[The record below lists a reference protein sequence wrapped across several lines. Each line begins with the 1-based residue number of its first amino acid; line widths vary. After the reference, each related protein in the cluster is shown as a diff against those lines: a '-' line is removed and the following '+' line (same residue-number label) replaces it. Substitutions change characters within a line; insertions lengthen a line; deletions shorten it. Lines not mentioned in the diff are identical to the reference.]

1 MSTNSEA
8 VRIALDHLRQELEQ
22 RRLQESAD
30 LYAQIYDED
39 YELQAMTAC
48 ASLDWPA

>member
-1 MSTNSEA
+1 MGLMFMLMVIDSS
-8 VRIALDHLRQELEQ
+8 RLYLEQ

-48 ASLDWPA
+48 TSLDWPA